1 MIHRDYKYV
10 AILFSYL
17 QSSWDELLRRKQEEI
32 QTESKGIQ
40 TVPCSRFPERGCP
53 QPSPQSLGRGTQS
66 GLQSTS
72 PPRAVPEL
80 LLEKRTG
87 QQHPALLCAAAGGP
101 RVMIMF
107 WWVLVALPFSVL
119 ARNAGIKGVF
129 SWWSSTTFLSEY
141 QRFCLHTDIIHYSL
155 THSLIHPP
163 THSPIHP
170 PAHPF
175 IHPPS
180 TVY

>member
-1 MIHRDYKYV
+1 MWLYCSLIYNPAGMSCCGGSRKRYKQSQKGYKQCPAPGSLSEV
-10 AILFSYL
+10 A
-17 QSSWDELLRRKQEEI
+17 
-32 QTESKGIQ
+32 
-40 TVPCSRFPERGCP
+40 
-53 QPSPQSLGRGTQS
+53 PSPPLRASVVVPSPGCRAPA
-66 GLQSTS
+66 

-101 RVMIMF
+101 RVLIMF

-163 THSPIHP
+163 THSPVHP
-170 PAHPF
+170 TAHPF